1 MNDEGSVMSS
11 SIQTALQIRRNATN
25 HGTQKEHAVGGGFV
39 AGDVVVVDPDVVATT
54 DIGWDSN

>member
-1 MNDEGSVMSS
+1 MSS
-11 SIQTALQIRRNATN
+11 SIQTALQIRRIATN

-39 AGDVVVVDPDVVATT
+39 AGDVVVVDPDVVATI